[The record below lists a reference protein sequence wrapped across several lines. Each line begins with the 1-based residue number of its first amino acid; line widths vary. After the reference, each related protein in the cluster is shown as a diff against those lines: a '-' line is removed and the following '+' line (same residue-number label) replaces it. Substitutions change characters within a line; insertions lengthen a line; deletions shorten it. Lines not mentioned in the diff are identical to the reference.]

1 MACLL
6 LLLILFINFKW
17 FTKENVVIKRK
28 SNADL
33 TDIHTC
39 IYVLVMGKTIKI
51 VNLVVQLP
59 FNVITYF
66 TIKLF

>member
-17 FTKENVVIKRK
+17 FTKENVVIKWK
-28 SNADL
+28 PNADL

-51 VNLVVQLP
+51 VNLVVQSP

>member
-17 FTKENVVIKRK
+17 FTKENLVIKQK
-28 SNADL
+28 PNADL
-33 TDIHTC
+33 TDIH
-39 IYVLVMGKTIKI
+39 IDVLVMGKTIKI
-51 VNLVVQLP
+51 VNLVVQSP

>member
-17 FTKENVVIKRK
+17 FTKENLVIKRK
-28 SNADL
+28 PNADL
-33 TDIHTC
+33 TDIH
-39 IYVLVMGKTIKI
+39 IDVLVMGKTIKI
-51 VNLVVQLP
+51 VNLVVQSP